1 MFIPPSPVRKI
12 TCSMQ
17 LTPQV
22 HLVGS
27 GRLGFELSN
36 DFDCHVFLL
45 DGGSEA
51 ALIDAGVGLNTERI
65 LENIHATGL
74 SNKVTKIILTHA
86 HADHMGGAGQ
96 LRSALDAQVYAPA
109 EAANWI
115 RAADEKAVSLELA
128 KRAGYY
134 PEDYRLRGS
143 AVNVELREND
153 IVRVGSLELRV
164 LETPGHCRG
173 HCSYLVENA
182 ERTLFFGGDLVFF
195 NGAVI
200 LQNIPD
206 CSIQD
211 YAASVEK
218 LDGANVN
225 ALLCG
230 HMVLPLRSGQKH
242 IDLAIQAFRGLMVPK
257 NLL

>member
-1 MFIPPSPVRKI
+1 
-12 TCSMQ
+12 MQ

-22 HLVGS
+22 YLVGS

-45 DGGSEA
+45 DGGSDA
-51 ALIDAGVGLNTERI
+51 ALIDAGVGLGTEQI
-65 LENIHATGL
+65 LENIRATGL
-74 SNKVTKIILTHA
+74 TKKITKIILTHA
-86 HADHMGGAGQ
+86 HSDHMGGAGQ
-96 LRSALDAQVYAPA
+96 LRAALDAQVCAPA

-115 RAADEKAVSLELA
+115 RSADETAVSLELA

-134 PEDYRLRGS
+134 PNDYRLKPS
-143 AVNVELREND
+143 AVDVELREGAT
-153 IVRVGSLELRV
+153 IRVGELELRV
-164 LETPGHCRG
+164 IETPGHCRG
-173 HCSYLVENA
+173 HCSYVVENA
-182 ERTLFFGGDLVFF
+182 ERKLFFGGDLVFF

-218 LDGANVN
+218 LDGANIN
-225 ALLCG
+225 ALLSG
-230 HMVLPLRSGQKH
+230 HWVLPLRSGQKH
-242 IDLAIQAFRGLMVPK
+242 IDMAIEAFRGLMAPK

>member
-1 MFIPPSPVRKI
+1 
-12 TCSMQ
+12 MQ

-51 ALIDAGVGLNTERI
+51 ALIDAGVGLEVEQI
-65 LENIHATGL
+65 LENIRATGL
-74 SNKVTKIILTHA
+74 AKKVTKLILTHA
-86 HADHMGGAGQ
+86 HSDHMGGAGQ
-96 LRSALDAQVYAPA
+96 LRAALDAQVYAPA
-109 EAANWI
+109 EAAPWI

-134 PEDYRLRGS
+134 PEDYRLQGS
-143 AVNVELREND
+143 EVDVELREGD
-153 IVRVGSLELRV
+153 AVRVGELELRV
-164 LETPGHCRG
+164 LDTPGHCRG
-173 HCSYLVENA
+173 HCSYVCEG
-182 ERTLFFGGDLVFF
+182 ERKLFFGGDLVFF

-218 LDGANVN
+218 LEGLGVN

-230 HMVLPLRSGQKH
+230 HMTLPLRNGQKH
-242 IDLAIQAFRGLMVPK
+242 IDLALQAFRGLMVPK

>member
-1 MFIPPSPVRKI
+1 MK
-12 TCSMQ
+12 
-17 LTPQV
+17 LLPQV

-51 ALIDAGVGLNTERI
+51 ALIDSGVGLETELI
-65 LENIHATGL
+65 LANIRATGL
-74 SNKVTKIILTHA
+74 EKKITKIILTHA
-86 HADHMGGAGQ
+86 HSDHMGGAGQ
-96 LRSALDAQVYAPA
+96 LRSVLDAQVIAPH

-115 RAADEKAVSLELA
+115 RNADEKAVSLELA

-134 PEDYRLRGS
+134 PEDYHLRGS
-143 AVNVELREND
+143 EVDVEVREGD
-153 IVRVGSLELRV
+153 MLRVGELELRV

-173 HCSYLVENA
+173 HCSYVVQTETHKL
-182 ERTLFFGGDLVFF
+182 LFGGDLVFF

-218 LDGANVN
+218 LDGANIN
-225 ALLCG
+225 ALLSG
-230 HMVLPLRSGQKH
+230 HWVLPLRNGQKH
-242 IDLAIQAFRGLMVPK
+242 IDMAIQAFRGLMVPK

>member
-1 MFIPPSPVRKI
+1 
-12 TCSMQ
+12 MQ
-17 LTPQV
+17 LTPNV

-51 ALIDAGVGLNTERI
+51 ALIDAGVGLDVKKI
-65 LENIHATGL
+65 LDNIHATGL
-74 SNKVTKIILTHA
+74 AKKIAKIILTHA
-86 HADHMGGAGQ
+86 HSDHMGGAGQ
-96 LRSALDAQVYAPA
+96 LRAALDAQVYAPA
-109 EAANWI
+109 EAADWI
-115 RAADEKAVSLELA
+115 RNADETAVSLELA

-134 PEDYRLRGS
+134 PEDYRLQAS
-143 AVNVELREND
+143 AVDVELRESD
-153 IVRVGSLELRV
+153 IVRVGDLQLRV
-164 LETPGHCRG
+164 IETPGHCRG
-173 HCSYLVENA
+173 HCSYVVENA
-182 ERTLFFGGDLVFF
+182 ERKLFFGGDLVFF

-218 LDGANVN
+218 LAGLKVN
-225 ALLCG
+225 ALLSG
-230 HMVLPLRSGQKH
+230 HWVLPLRNGQKH
-242 IDLAIQAFRGLMVPK
+242 IDMAIEAFRGLMVPK

>member
-1 MFIPPSPVRKI
+1 MK
-12 TCSMQ
+12 
-17 LTPQV
+17 LTENV
-22 HLVGS
+22 YLVGS

-36 DFDCHVFLL
+36 DFDCHVYLV

-51 ALIDAGVGLNTERI
+51 ALIDAGVGLDVDLI
-65 LENIHATGL
+65 LENIRATGL
-74 SNKVTKIILTHA
+74 EKKITKLILTHA
-86 HADHMGGAGQ
+86 HSDHMGGAGQ
-96 LRSALDAQVYAPA
+96 LRAALDAQVYAPA

-115 RAADEKAVSLELA
+115 RSADETAVSLELA

-134 PEDYRLRGS
+134 PEDYHLQGCE
-143 AVNVELREND
+143 VDVELREGD
-153 IVRVGSLELRV
+153 TVRVGDLTLNV

-173 HCSYLVENA
+173 HCSYIAQTETRKL
-182 ERTLFFGGDLVFF
+182 LFGGDLVFF
-195 NGAVI
+195 NGSVI

-218 LDGANVN
+218 LDDANIN

-230 HMVLPLRSGQKH
+230 HMTLPLKNGQRH
-242 IDLAIQAFRGLMVPK
+242 IDMAIAAFRGLTVPK

>member
-1 MFIPPSPVRKI
+1 
-12 TCSMQ
+12 MQ
-17 LTPQV
+17 LTPNV

-51 ALIDAGVGLNTERI
+51 ALIDAGVGLEVEQI
-65 LENIHATGL
+65 LENIRATGL
-74 SNKVTKIILTHA
+74 AKKITKIILTHA
-86 HADHMGGAGQ
+86 HSDHMGGAGQ
-96 LRSALDAQVYAPA
+96 LRAALDAQVCAPA
-109 EAANWI
+109 EAADWI
-115 RAADEKAVSLELA
+115 RSADEAAVSLELA

-134 PEDYRLRGS
+134 PEDYRLAPS
-143 AVNVELREND
+143 AVDTELRENN
-153 IVRVGSLELRV
+153 IVRVGDLELRV

-173 HCSYLVENA
+173 HCSYIVENA
-182 ERTLFFGGDLVFF
+182 ERKLLFGGDLVFF

-211 YAASVEK
+211 YAASTEK
-218 LDGANVN
+218 LSGANIN
-225 ALLCG
+225 ALLSG
-230 HMVLPLRSGQKH
+230 HWVLPLRSGQKH
-242 IDLAIQAFRGLMVPK
+242 IDLAIDAFRGLMVPK

>member
-1 MFIPPSPVRKI
+1 MK
-12 TCSMQ
+12 
-17 LTPQV
+17 LTERV

-36 DFDCHVFLL
+36 EFDCHVFLL

-51 ALIDAGVGLNTERI
+51 ALIDSGAG
-65 LENIHATGL
+65 LEIDLLLDNIRATGL
-74 SNKVTKIILTHA
+74 ASKITKVILTHA

-96 LRSALDAQVYAPA
+96 LRTALDAQVYAPWQ
-109 EAANWI
+109 AAPWV
-115 RAADEKAVSLELA
+115 RAADETAVSLELA

-134 PEDYRLRGS
+134 PPDYRLQPS
-143 AVNVELREND
+143 QVDTELREGD
-153 IVRVGSLELRV
+153 TIRVGDLELRV

-173 HCSYLVENA
+173 HCSYIVQTET
-182 ERTLFFGGDLVFF
+182 RTLLFGGDLVFF
-195 NGAVI
+195 NGTII

-206 CSIQD
+206 CSIQE

-218 LDGANVN
+218 LDGLNIN

-230 HMVLPLRSGQKH
+230 HMTLPLRNGQKH

>member
-1 MFIPPSPVRKI
+1 
-12 TCSMQ
+12 MQ
-17 LTPQV
+17 LLDQV

-36 DFDCHVFLL
+36 DFDCHIFLL

-51 ALIDAGVGLNTERI
+51 ALIDSGVGLETERV
-65 LENIHATGL
+65 LENIRATGL
-74 SNKVTKIILTHA
+74 ESKVTKIILTHA
-86 HADHMGGAGQ
+86 HSDHMGGAGH
-96 LRSALDAQVYAPA
+96 LRAALDAQVYAPA
-109 EAANWI
+109 ESADWI
-115 RAADEKAVSLELA
+115 RSADESKVSLELA

-134 PEDYRLRGS
+134 PEDYHLKPS
-143 AVNVELREND
+143 AVDVELREGET
-153 IVRVGSLELRV
+153 IRVGDLELRV

-173 HCSYLVENA
+173 HCSYVLQTGTQRV
-182 ERTLFFGGDLVFF
+182 LFGGDLVFF

-211 YAASVEK
+211 YAASMEK
-218 LDGANVN
+218 LDGMNIN
-225 ALLCG
+225 ALLSG
-230 HMVLPLRSGQKH
+230 HWLLPLRSGQKH
-242 IDLAIQAFRGLMVPK
+242 IDMAIQAFRGLMVPK

>member
-1 MFIPPSPVRKI
+1 MK
-12 TCSMQ
+12 
-17 LTPQV
+17 LTENV

-51 ALIDAGVGLNTERI
+51 TLIDTGVGLDVGMI
-65 LENIHATGL
+65 LDNIRASG
-74 SNKVTKIILTHA
+74 VPAGKIGKIVLTHA
-86 HADHMGGAGQ
+86 HADHMGGAAQ
-96 LRSALDAQVYAPA
+96 LRAALGAQVYAPWESA
-109 EAANWI
+109 PWI
-115 RAADEKAVSLELA
+115 RSADEKAVSLELA

-134 PEDYRLRGS
+134 PEDYRLQGCP
-143 AVNVELREND
+143 VDVELHEGD
-153 IVRVGSLELRV
+153 TIHVGDLELSV

-173 HCSYLVENA
+173 HCSYLARA
-182 ERTLFFGGDLVFF
+182 EKRTLLFGGDLVFF
-195 NGAVI
+195 GGAII

-206 CSIQD
+206 CSLQD
-211 YAASVEK
+211 YAHSMGK
-218 LDGANVN
+218 LEGLGVN

-230 HMVLPLRSGQKH
+230 HMMLPLRDGQRH
-242 IDLAIQAFRGLMVPK
+242 IEAALQTFRGLMVPK

>member
-1 MFIPPSPVRKI
+1 MK
-12 TCSMQ
+12 
-17 LTPQV
+17 LTEHV

-51 ALIDAGVGLNTERI
+51 ALIDAGVGLDVAMI
-65 LENIHATGL
+65 LDHIRASGL
-74 SNKVTKIILTHA
+74 SSKKITKIILTHA
-86 HADHMGGAGQ
+86 HADHMGGAAQ
-96 LRSALDAQVYAPA
+96 LRAALDAQVFAPWESA
-109 EAANWI
+109 PWI

-134 PEDYRLRGS
+134 PDDYRLQGC
-143 AVNVELREND
+143 AVDVEVHNRD
-153 IVRVGSLELRV
+153 KIRVGDLELVV
-164 LETPGHCRG
+164 LETPGHSRG
-173 HCSYLVENA
+173 HCSYLVHTEK
-182 ERTLFFGGDLVFF
+182 RTLLFGGDLVFF
-195 NGAVI
+195 GGTI
-200 LQNIPD
+200 IMQNIPD

-211 YAASVEK
+211 YAHSVCK
-218 LDGANVN
+218 LEGLGVN

-230 HMVLPLRSGQKH
+230 HMTLPLRNGQKH
-242 IDLAIQAFRGLMVPK
+242 IDAAIQTFRGLMVPK

>member
-1 MFIPPSPVRKI
+1 MR
-12 TCSMQ
+12 
-17 LTPQV
+17 LTENV
-22 HLVGS
+22 YLVGS

-51 ALIDAGVGLNTERI
+51 ALIDSGVGLDTDQI
-65 LENIHATGL
+65 LENIRATGL
-74 SNKVTKIILTHA
+74 DKKITKLILTHA
-86 HADHMGGAGQ
+86 HSDHMGGAGQ

-115 RAADEKAVSLELA
+115 RAADEQAVSLELA

-134 PEDYRLRGS
+134 PEDYRLQGS
-143 AVNVELREND
+143 EVDVELREND
-153 IVRVGSLELRV
+153 VVRVGDLELRV

-173 HCSYLVENA
+173 HCSYIVQTETRKL
-182 ERTLFFGGDLVFF
+182 LFGGDLVFF
-195 NGAVI
+195 NGTVI

-211 YAASVEK
+211 YANSVEK
-218 LDGANVN
+218 LDGANIN

-230 HMVLPLRSGQKH
+230 HMTLPLRNGQRH
-242 IDLAIQAFRGLMVPK
+242 IDMAIEAFRGLMVPK

>member
-1 MFIPPSPVRKI
+1 MK
-12 TCSMQ
+12 
-17 LTPQV
+17 LLDQV
-22 HLVGS
+22 YLVGS

-51 ALIDAGVGLNTERI
+51 ALIDAGVGLDVD
-65 LENIHATGL
+65 LLLANIRATGL
-74 SNKVTKIILTHA
+74 ARKVNKIILTHA
-86 HADHMGGAGQ
+86 HSDHMGGAGQ
-96 LRSALDAQVYAPA
+96 LRAALDAQVYAPW
-109 EAANWI
+109 EAAPWV
-115 RAADEKAVSLELA
+115 RSADERAVSLELA

-134 PEDYRLRGS
+134 PEDYRLKGS
-143 AVNVELREND
+143 EVDAEVREGD
-153 IVRVGSLELRV
+153 MIHVGDLELRV
-164 LETPGHCRG
+164 IETPGHCRG
-173 HCSYLVENA
+173 HCSYLVRTP

-195 NGAVI
+195 NGSVV

-211 YAASVEK
+211 YANSVEK
-218 LDGANVN
+218 LDGLGVN

-230 HMVLPLRSGQKH
+230 HMTLPLRNGQRH

>member
-1 MFIPPSPVRKI
+1 
-12 TCSMQ
+12 MQ
-17 LTPQV
+17 LTPNV

-51 ALIDAGVGLNTERI
+51 ALIDSGVGLDTEKI
-65 LENIHATGL
+65 LENIRATDL
-74 SNKVTKIILTHA
+74 EKKITKIILTHA
-86 HADHMGGAGQ
+86 HSDHMGGAGE
-96 LRSALDAQVYAPA
+96 LRAALDAQVCAPA

-115 RAADEKAVSLELA
+115 RNADETAVSLELA

-134 PEDYRLRGS
+134 PNDYRLKPS
-143 AVNVELREND
+143 AVDVELRD
-153 IVRVGSLELRV
+153 GDTIRVGDLQMRV
-164 LETPGHCRG
+164 IETPGHCRG
-173 HCSYLVENA
+173 HCSYVVENA
-182 ERTLFFGGDLVFF
+182 ERKLLFGGDLVFF

-218 LDGANVN
+218 LDGANIN
-225 ALLCG
+225 ALLSG
-230 HMVLPLRSGQKH
+230 HWVLPLRNGQKH
-242 IDLAIQAFRGLMVPK
+242 IDMAIEAFRGLMVPK

>member
-1 MFIPPSPVRKI
+1 
-12 TCSMQ
+12 MQ
-17 LTPQV
+17 LTPNV

-51 ALIDAGVGLNTERI
+51 ALIDAGVGLGTDMI
-65 LENIHATGL
+65 LENIRATGL
-74 SNKVTKIILTHA
+74 TKKITKIILTHA
-86 HADHMGGAGQ
+86 HSDHMGGAGQ
-96 LRSALDAQVYAPA
+96 LRAALDAQVYAPA
-109 EAANWI
+109 EAADWV
-115 RAADEKAVSLELA
+115 RSADEKAVSLELA

-134 PEDYRLRGS
+134 PQDYRLQPS
-143 AVNVELREND
+143 PVDAELREGNT
-153 IVRVGSLELRV
+153 IRVGDLELRV

-173 HCSYLVENA
+173 HCSYIVEKA
-182 ERTLFFGGDLVFF
+182 ERKLLFGGDLVFF

-211 YAASVEK
+211 YASSVEK
-218 LDGANVN
+218 LDGANIN

-242 IDLAIQAFRGLMVPK
+242 IDMAIEAFRGLMVPK

>member
-1 MFIPPSPVRKI
+1 MP
-12 TCSMQ
+12 MQ

-22 HLVGS
+22 YLVGS

-36 DFDCHVFLL
+36 DFDCHVFLV

-51 ALIDAGVGLNTERI
+51 ALIDSGVGLETEKI
-65 LENIHATGL
+65 LENIRATGL
-74 SNKVTKIILTHA
+74 ASKITKIILTHA
-86 HADHMGGAGQ
+86 HSDHMGGAGE
-96 LRSALDAQVYAPA
+96 LRAALDAQVVAPA
-109 EAANWI
+109 EAADWI

-134 PEDYRLRGS
+134 PEDYRLQGS
-143 AVNVELREND
+143 PVDVEVREGD
-153 IVRVGSLELRV
+153 TIRVGELELGV

-173 HCSYLVENA
+173 HCSYLA
-182 ERTLFFGGDLVFF
+182 RGERTLLFGGDLVFF

-211 YAASVEK
+211 YAASVDK
-218 LDGANVN
+218 LEGMGVN

-230 HMVLPLRSGQKH
+230 HMTLPLRNGQRH
-242 IDLAIQAFRGLMVPK
+242 IDLAVQAFRGLMVPK

>member
-1 MFIPPSPVRKI
+1 
-12 TCSMQ
+12 MQ
-17 LTPQV
+17 LLHQV

-51 ALIDAGVGLNTERI
+51 ALIDSGVGLDTELI
-65 LENIHATGL
+65 LENIRATGL
-74 SNKVTKIILTHA
+74 ANKITKIILTHA

-96 LRSALDAQVYAPA
+96 LRAALDAQVIAPA

-115 RAADEKAVSLELA
+115 RSADEAAVSLELA

-134 PEDYRLRGS
+134 PEDYRLQGS
-143 AVNVELREND
+143 QVDVEVREGD
-153 IVRVGSLELRV
+153 TLRVGALELRV

-173 HCSYLVENA
+173 HCSYIAQTETRKIL
-182 ERTLFFGGDLVFF
+182 FGGDLVFF

-211 YAASVEK
+211 YATSVEK
-218 LDGANVN
+218 LDDAHIN
-225 ALLCG
+225 ALLSG
-230 HMVLPLRSGQKH
+230 HWVLPLRNGQKH
-242 IDLAIQAFRGLMVPK
+242 IDMALQAFRGLMVPK